1 MFYLFFPITN
11 LSFYASDTVTS
22 ESLIRDTIRVGKIKN
37 IDPSPLPNFNV
48 VVNKYLD
55 TLLFEF
61 DVLYCNYDYYSNA
74 HNSKLFPTTLKNVV
88 FLWFMRLRGIS
99 IRT

>member
-1 MFYLFFPITN
+1 MFYLFFSITN
-11 LSFYASDTVTS
+11 LSFYTSDTVTS
-22 ESLIRDTIRVGKIKN
+22 KFLIRDPIRVGKIKN

-61 DVLYCNYDYYSNA
+61 DVFY
-74 HNSKLFPTTLKNVV
+74 
-88 FLWFMRLRGIS
+88 
-99 IRT
+99 